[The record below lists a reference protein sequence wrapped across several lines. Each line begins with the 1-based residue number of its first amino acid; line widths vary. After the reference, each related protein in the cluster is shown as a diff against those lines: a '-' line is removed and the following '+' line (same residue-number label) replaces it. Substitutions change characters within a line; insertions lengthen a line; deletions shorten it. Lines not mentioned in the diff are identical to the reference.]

1 MTRRVAALAL
11 CLVFTVGCTLGPD
24 YRRPAVSAPEG
35 WRDALAGADPVSLA
49 DLPWWSLFED
59 AELRRLVAT
68 ALDANKDLR
77 IAVTRVEQARAQL
90 GVARA
95 AQFPQLDA
103 GASVTTNRFSDTVL
117 PRNQGGVTD
126 LFATSVDLT
135 FELDIWGRL
144 RRGTEAARAELLASE
159 DARHAV
165 VMTLVSDVAATYFQL
180 RQLDLELETTRRN
193 VGSRQSSLQLVRDRF
208 EAGLTSALDLR
219 QAEAEL
225 ASTTAQ
231 IPELERQIV
240 QTENRL
246 SILLGR
252 NPGGV
257 TRGRPLVEQTFPPT
271 IPAGLPSALLERRP
285 DIRQAEASLV
295 AANARIGV
303 AKAAFFPQISLTG
316 FFGLESVALSDLFTG
331 PSRVWQFG
339 PALTVPIFNAGRNR
353 GNLELT
359 EARQQEA
366 LIGYEQAIQE
376 AFREVEDAL
385 IAHRKA
391 REALGEQGVAV
402 SASREALSLAET
414 RYTSGLTSYLDVL
427 DAQRT
432 VLAAEVTESRTL
444 LAQLVA
450 VVQLYRA
457 LGGGWES
464 GPPSA
469 VSRAPG
475 QTSREASSTR

>member
-1 MTRRVAALAL
+1 MRRRLATLAL
-11 CLVFTVGCTLGPD
+11 CLGLAGCALGPD
-24 YRRPAVSAPEG
+24 YRRPAVSAPDG
-35 WRDALAGADPVSLA
+35 WRDGGAASDPASLA
-49 DLPWWSLFED
+49 DLPWWSLFDDE
-59 AELRRLVAT
+59 ELRRLVGA
-68 ALDANKDLR
+68 ALEANRDLR
-77 IAVTRVEQARAQL
+77 IAVARVDQARAQL

-95 AQFPQLDA
+95 AQFPQIDA
-103 GASVTTNRFSDTVL
+103 GASATTNRFSDTVL

-126 LFATSVDLT
+126 LFSTTVDLT

-165 VMTLVSDVAATYFQL
+165 VMTLVSDVAAAYFQL

-193 VGSRQSSLQLVRDRF
+193 VGSRQGSLQLVRDRF
-208 EAGLTSALDLR
+208 EAGLTSGLDLR

-225 ASTTAQ
+225 ASTAAQ
-231 IPELERQIV
+231 IPDLERQIV

-257 TRGRPLVEQTFPPT
+257 SRGRPLVEQTFAPT
-271 IPAGLPSALLERRP
+271 IPAGLPSVLLDRRP
-285 DIRQAEASLV
+285 DIRQAEASLA

-339 PALTVPIFNAGRNR
+339 PTLTVPLFNAGRNR
-353 GNLELT
+353 GNLEAT
-359 EARQQEA
+359 EARQREA
-366 LIGYEQAIQE
+366 LIRYEQTIQQ

-391 REALGEQGVAV
+391 REALTEQRVAV
-402 SASREALSLAET
+402 QASREALSLAET

-457 LGGGWES
+457 LGGGWEP
-464 GPPSA
+464 GPPS
-469 VSRAPG
+469 SAPAA
-475 QTSREASSTR
+475 RLR